1 MDANL
6 LDLNEAE
13 APQLREGPRWAVD
26 LHMQFG
32 EDEAPT
38 PVDAVSQFLVA
49 ILYRDMREMTFT
61 VRDRHSSSE
70 DPTVYV
76 HEGRV
81 YSRVDFDTQA
91 APTPSVA
98 PRPAAQS
105 APASASTGAGRQP
118 AARRKSGKPLT

>member
-13 APQLREGPRWAVD
+13 APQLAEGPRWAVD

-61 VRDRHSSSE
+61 VRDRHSDSE

-81 YSRVDFDTQA
+81 YSRVDFDTRPGATTDEAVQQ
-91 APTPSVA
+91 S
-98 PRPAAQS
+98 PR
-105 APASASTGAGRQP
+105 
-118 AARRKSGKPLT
+118 SGSKKPLT